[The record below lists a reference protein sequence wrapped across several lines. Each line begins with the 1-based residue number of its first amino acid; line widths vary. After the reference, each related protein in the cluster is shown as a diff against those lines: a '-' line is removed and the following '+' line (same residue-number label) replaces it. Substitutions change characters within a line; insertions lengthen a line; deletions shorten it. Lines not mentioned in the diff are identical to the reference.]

1 MTGETFV
8 ADVRRFTEA
17 VGCTTDCYNA
27 RQTALYTGLQLEE
40 MAEKLEA
47 LNYSDINHTG
57 STFTD
62 LICLLHRASGI
73 LKGGSIDSAVE
84 QADRPAMLDA
94 DVDLAWVTVG
104 SMLSQGADVL
114 GAMREV
120 ARANMSKLIGC
131 RACTYDGKEEAGV
144 EDIICD
150 GDLCKGTRLIAVK
163 DANGKV
169 TKPAGWTPPDIA
181 PFTCAED

>member
-8 ADVRRFTEA
+8 ADVQRFTEA

-47 LNYSDINHTG
+47 LGFRGGTSARLRILSDNFKRGCYDTLVESAG
-57 STFTD
+57 
-62 LICLLHRASGI
+62 RA
-73 LKGGSIDSAVE
+73 
-84 QADRPAMLDA
+84 AMLDA

-181 PFTCAED
+181 PFVYAED